1 VRFERLARGHVVA
14 AVAALVLLLVMAM
27 DWYGSQE
34 ADLAHQ
40 INGSSLT
47 SGSQGGASDA
57 VRQDAASIIARDE
70 KNAWQE
76 GDFLGRVILAFLL
89 LSVFLPLFAA
99 AHRAAGRR
107 SEPPWTPSAI
117 AALVAAFTALLVA
130 YRIVNEPGS
139 DVSTTVKIGAPLG
152 LLSLVVVGLGAA
164 WAFQGEADWAE
175 MRRSA
180 TAAASPPADPVDGG
194 LDAPFDAEA
203 PPRDQPAS

>member
-40 INGSSLT
+40 INGSALT
-47 SGSQGGASDA
+47 SGSQGGASAA
-57 VRQDAASIIARDE
+57 VHQDAEQIIARDE

-76 GDFLGRVILAFLL
+76 GGLLGRLILALLL

-117 AALVAAFTALLVA
+117 AAVVAALTALLVA

-139 DVSTTVKIGAPLG
+139 DVSTTLKIGAPLG

-180 TAAASPPADPVDGG
+180 AAAATPAPAADDARPG
-194 LDAPFDAEA
+194 APFDAEA
-203 PPRDQPAS
+203 PPPSQPAG